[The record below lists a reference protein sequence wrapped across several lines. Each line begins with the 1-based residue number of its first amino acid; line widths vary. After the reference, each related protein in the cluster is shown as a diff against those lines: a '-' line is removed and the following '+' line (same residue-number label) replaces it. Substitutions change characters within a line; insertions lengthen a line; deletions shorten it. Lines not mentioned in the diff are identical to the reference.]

1 MATKVVLQGW
11 KDEENSMPKWM
22 CRFMWIT
29 YLCTRYLG
37 GVDPRY
43 GKRDN
48 MEGRVVYCGGGIDGE
63 KMKLSSSPS
72 WEKTFVGVVGKSCL
86 S

>member
-22 CRFMWIT
+22 
-29 YLCTRYLG
+29 YLG